1 MDQTPTQDPRV
12 EVLEK
17 TTPYSGFFSLDLYRL
32 RHKKF
37 DGDWT
42 REISREVL
50 ERGHAAAVL
59 PYDPKRD
66 LVVLIEQFRV
76 GALAAG
82 MEPWTI
88 EIVAGIIDQG
98 ETPEEVARREA
109 GEEADLAVEEL
120 VPIGRFL
127 TSAGGSSETHQLYCG
142 RIDSEGAGGIHGLQN
157 EEEDIR
163 VFACSLNEA
172 LGRIECGEITNFT
185 AAVALQWLAL
195 NKERLQREW
204 TP

>member
-1 MDQTPTQDPRV
+1 MKQTPKQDPRV
-12 EVLEK
+12 EVLKK

-32 RHKKF
+32 RHRKF

-59 PYDPKRD
+59 PYDPNRD

-82 MEPWTI
+82 MVPWTI
-88 EIVAGIIDQG
+88 EIVAGIIDPG
-98 ETPEEVARREA
+98 ESPEEVARREA
-109 GEEADLAVEEL
+109 EEEAGLAVKEL

-127 TSAGGSSETHQLYCG
+127 TSAGGSSETHRLYCG
-142 RIDSEGAGGIHGLQN
+142 RIDSQGAGGIHGLQD

-163 VFACSLNEA
+163 VFACPLKEA
-172 LGRIECGEITNFT
+172 LGWIRSGEIANLT
-185 AAVALQWLAL
+185 AATALQWLAL
-195 NKERLQREW
+195 NKERLRREW
-204 TP
+204 AS